1 MSKDKTSA
9 KSEKGKEEKSQV
21 YIPSIQGMNKGVALP
36 SLPSISSLGM
46 LPGKMSPSAGMP
58 LAAGIPPGMMVPQQ
72 SQPQAIDFEKV
83 KQKLEGLKKNIV
95 KKYRFTIAFGI
106 LPAQA
111 APMFEED
118 EQIPKEIA
126 DTRPL
131 YALVIIPEEQY
142 KNVPKIKPEIIK
154 MAKETGENLWVLIK
168 TPIDLW
174 NYGLDSK
181 YEFLDA
187 ISAMFPLHDSGFLG
201 ALRVANIHK
210 SLSLRKFDKYV
221 ASYVVGGSLVRGTA
235 GKDSDVDVFI
245 IIDDTDV
252 KRMSRIDLLER
263 LRNIIVH
270 DFIREANALAGV
282 KNILNVQVWLLTDF
296 WQRVKDAEP
305 VAFTFIR
312 DGIPLYDRGTFIP
325 WKLLLKMGRIK
336 PSPEAIDLYMKQ
348 GEQTE
353 EIVKRK
359 MLDIM
364 VDIYYGVVTPTQA
377 LMMLTGEAP
386 PVPKTIVADV
396 KKVFVDQMKV
406 MTDGNLKTLE
416 KAVHYFKQYEYGKLK
431 EFSGKELDAFLK
443 ETKEYN
449 AMLKELRKKIEKNLQ
464 QKTAQELYNE
474 VFGLLKTFFG
484 QHPAPELVKQ
494 FETQMI
500 KKGKISG
507 RFSLVMKELVNLKS
521 KVSSGK
527 MDALESDR
535 VRKDALELINAL
547 VEYAQRADLVKTEKG
562 LVQITYAGNRKAE
575 VVLLGNINFI
585 IEGKDIRKVSDGK
598 LVTSTQEE
606 FDKALSENKGKLT
619 TKISGELFKV
629 LEKELG
635 KFELEL

>member
-1 MSKDKTSA
+1 MSR
-9 KSEKGKEEKSQV
+9 EKPSSDTHKMKNDEKEGVGKNYV
-21 YIPSIQGMNKGVALP
+21 PSISNVSVPPLPVISALP
-36 SLPSISSLGM
+36 SGM
-46 LPGKMSPSAGMP
+46 SQLTGKM
-58 LAAGIPPGMMVPQQ
+58 IPGVPMSGPPQQ
-72 SQPQAIDFEKV
+72 MAMDFEKV
-83 KQKLEGLKKNIV
+83 KQKLEGMKKSLV
-95 KKYRFTIAFGI
+95 KKYPFTIAFGI

-118 EQIPKEIA
+118 EMIPKEIA

-131 YALVIIPEEQY
+131 YAIVVIPEEQY

-154 MAKETGENLWVLIK
+154 LVKETGENIWVMIK
-168 TPIDLW
+168 TPVDLW

-187 ISAMFPLHDSGFLG
+187 VSAMFPLHDSGFLG

-270 DFIREANALAGV
+270 DFIREATALAGV

-312 DGIPLYDRGTFIP
+312 DGVPLYDRGTFIP

-336 PSPEAIDLYMKQ
+336 PSPEAIELYMKQ

-377 LMMLTGEAP
+377 LMMLAGEAP

-396 KKVFVDQMKV
+396 KRVFVDQLKA
-406 MTDGNLKTLE
+406 MTEGDLKTLE

-431 EFSGKELDAFLK
+431 EIPGKDLDAFLK
-443 ETKEYN
+443 ESKEYN

-464 QKTAQELYNE
+464 QKSAQEIYNE

-484 QHPAPELVKQ
+484 ALSQPELVKQ
-494 FETQMI
+494 FDSQMV
-500 KKGKISG
+500 KKGKISP
-507 RFSLVMKELVNLKS
+507 RFSGVLKELVNAKA
-521 KVSSGK
+521 KISSGK
-527 MDALESDR
+527 MDTFESDR
-535 VRKDALELINAL
+535 IKKNALEFIGAL
-547 VEYAQRADLVKTEKG
+547 VEYAQRADLVTSEKG
-562 LVQITYAGNRKAE
+562 LMQITYAGNRKAE
-575 VVLLGNINFI
+575 LVIMGSVNFL
-585 IEGKDIRKVSDGK
+585 IEGKDIRKIADGK
-598 LVTSTQEE
+598 LVTSTREE
-606 FDKALSENKGKLT
+606 FEKLVSENKGKLT
-619 TKISGELFKV
+619 AKVSGELFNI
-629 LEKELG
+629 LEKTLG
-635 KFELEL
+635 KFEIEF